1 MEIKD
6 KIVLCLGDSIT
17 YANEYLEELQRLSGA
32 KEVVNYGV
40 AGTTIAKRKK
50 LLGNR
55 YDEDFLMR
63 LETMQQEGDLI
74 VVFGGTN
81 DYGHGDVPIGLET
94 DNTLDTFSGNVRIL
108 INRIRQK
115 YKGVPI
121 IFITPMHRI
130 NEDDPHGEF
139 GLKPTAMGTL
149 KEYVD
154 ALIKVLKLENV
165 AILDLYNDSDFNFDN
180 ELFRSYVKV
189 DGLHPSDDGHRAI
202 AKKLYEFI
210 KEM

>member
-50 LLGNR
+50 LFGNR
-55 YDEDFLMR
+55 YDEDFLQR
-63 LETMQQEGDLI
+63 ADTMQQEADLI

-94 DNTLDTFSGNVRIL
+94 DTTLDTFSGNVRIL
-108 INRIRQK
+108 VNKIRQK

-121 IFITPMHRI
+121 IFITPTHRI

-149 KEYVD
+149 NEYVD

-165 AILDLYNDSDFNFDN
+165 NILDLYNDSDFSFDN

-189 DGLHPSDDGHRAI
+189 DGLHPNDDGHRAI

-210 KEM
+210 KNM

>member
-1 MEIKD
+1 MELKNKTI
-6 KIVLCLGDSIT
+6 LCLGDSIT
-17 YANEYLEELQRLSGA
+17 YANEYLEELKRLSGA

-63 LETMQQEGDLI
+63 LETMQQEADLI

-94 DNTLDTFSGNVRIL
+94 DATLDTFCGNVRIL
-108 INRIRQK
+108 VNKIRQK

-121 IFITPMHRI
+121 IFITPTHRI

-149 KEYVD
+149 KQYVD

-165 AILDLYNDSDFNFDN
+165 NILDLYNDPDFSFDN
-180 ELFRSYVKV
+180 ELFRSYVKA
-189 DGLHPSDDGHRAI
+189 DGLHPNDDGHRAI
-202 AKKLYEFI
+202 AKKIYEYV
-210 KEM
+210 KNM

>member
-1 MEIKD
+1 MELKN
-6 KIVLCLGDSIT
+6 KTVLCLGDSIT
-17 YANEYLEELQRLSGA
+17 YANGYLKALQSLTGA

-50 LLGNR
+50 LLGNE

-63 LETMQQEGDLI
+63 LEKMRPDGDFI
-74 VVFGGTN
+74 IVFGGTN
-81 DYGHGDVPIGLET
+81 DYGHGDAPIGTEF
-94 DNTLDTFSGNVRIL
+94 DDTLDTFCGNVRIL
-108 INRIRQK
+108 INKIKEK

-121 IFITPMHRI
+121 LFITPTHRI

-149 KEYVD
+149 RQYVD
-154 ALIKVLKLENV
+154 GLIKVVKSEKVNL
-165 AILDLYNDSDFNFDN
+165 LDLYNDSDFSFDN

-189 DGLHPSDDGHRAI
+189 DGLHPNDDGHKAI
-202 AKKLYEFI
+202 ARKIYEYV
-210 KEM
+210 KNM